1 MSSYV
6 NEDIEDFD
14 HEMRLT
20 KIEEIKEENE
30 SLVSEIDDSEQAAYQ
45 AKRSQHRQFNNYTRI
60 MKSKSDFMLS
70 SSITLDKT
78 FKEKTD
84 KKSSLNEDVVITKV
98 FMDSQ

>member
-30 SLVSEIDDSEQAAYQ
+30 SLVSEIDDSE
-45 AKRSQHRQFNNYTRI
+45 
-60 MKSKSDFMLS
+60 
-70 SSITLDKT
+70 
-78 FKEKTD
+78 
-84 KKSSLNEDVVITKV
+84 
-98 FMDSQ
+98 

>member
-1 MSSYV
+1 
-6 NEDIEDFD
+6 
-14 HEMRLT
+14 
-20 KIEEIKEENE
+20 
-30 SLVSEIDDSEQAAYQ
+30 
-45 AKRSQHRQFNNYTRI
+45 

-98 FMDSQ
+98 FMDS